1 MANHYQP
8 ILNSQRIEY
17 HIPSS
22 NDAIQYDHYQRSH
35 NYHRHPNDT
44 CQSYAPGEMLL
55 QPYRFI
61 FSTLIAITALITLL
75 LNLFVI
81 GTLVLN
87 DNCERNKTK
96 NSGNRSLILRTKY
109 TNTHLS
115 FISLSISVIIYSS
128 ICVPGMYLQTI
139 DNHNRRNFMIRILKF
154 CFYVSPIASSFV
166 HLLMAFDRK
175 HYSSRVQLIITLI
188 RLLLSFTIPSV
199 LTLAIYLS
207 LAYKL
212 AKIQREEMA
221 ELKVSLLKNKQSI
234 VKHRRVI
241 VKIIILGLTHFICWV
256 PFSLV
261 ESLNDLFPDLFHR
274 CSSDIHM
281 PIYYRLMSVL
291 ILLTS
296 MSGIAYP
303 ILYCFVSI
311 EFRRR
316 LERHLLSFCGRN
328 KHGTESSGSGKSSNT
343 RSISDEND
351 NTFKLAPNHS
361 MIIQYNG
368 TESKL

>member
-1 MANHYQP
+1 
-8 ILNSQRIEY
+8 
-17 HIPSS
+17 
-22 NDAIQYDHYQRSH
+22 
-35 NYHRHPNDT
+35 
-44 CQSYAPGEMLL
+44 MLL

-166 HLLMAFDRK
+166 HLLMAFDRYLAIKSLFSFRRYWYQRHYLLCIILLWTASIAIIVPFFWYK

-361 MIIQYNG
+361 MIIQYND